1 MYRFGDQQLVLMMW
15 FLASII
21 VLLAWNTLL
30 LWRDLENRL
39 DVLEAKEERQDRM
52 LVMTYQE
59 QMSFNGDLAKAINF
73 NNSKAEQAIAGVE
86 KNAEDIENCR

>member
-1 MYRFGDQQLVLMMW
+1 M
-15 FLASII
+15 
-21 VLLAWNTLL
+21 
-30 LWRDLENRL
+30 
-39 DVLEAKEERQDRM
+39 EAKEERQDRM